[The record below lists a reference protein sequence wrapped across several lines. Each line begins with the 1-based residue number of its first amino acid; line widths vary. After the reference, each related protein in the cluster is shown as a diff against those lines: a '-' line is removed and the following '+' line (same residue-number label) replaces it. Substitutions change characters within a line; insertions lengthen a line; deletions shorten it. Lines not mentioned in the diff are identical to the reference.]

1 MKEFFIT
8 GTDTDAGKTHVTSL
22 LLKLLAQHKQRAVG
36 YKPIAAGAEMAFGEL
51 VNEDALTLME
61 SSSVGAKYT

>member
-22 LLKLLAQHKQRAVG
+22 LLKLLAQHKKQAIG
-36 YKPIAAGAEMAFGEL
+36 FKP
-51 VNEDALTLME
+51 
-61 SSSVGAKYT
+61 